1 MEDAQSKIMKIF
13 KKYNPLENY
22 FVKIQVPDSYF
33 LENYKEKIWFY
44 KDGAEF
50 IIFKIDVYFDKF
62 SLAIDIDTESL
73 TNRELVFEEK
83 RIHELKVKLNCNF
96 IVINSFNTRNGY
108 HSDYEIS
115 EIVSFID
122 EYKNKKMEEL
132 EDKIFKLKGDS
143 VLKRVKELN
152 KKMISDKK

>member
-44 KDGAEF
+44 KDGVEF

-62 SLAIDIDTESL
+62 SLAIDIDTKCL
-73 TNRELVFEEK
+73 TNRELIFEEK
-83 RIHELKVKLNCNF
+83 RRYELKKKLNCNF
-96 IVINSFNTRNGY
+96 IVINSCNTRNGY
-108 HSDYEIS
+108 DSDYEIG

-122 EYKNKKMEEL
+122 EYKNKKIEQL